1 MATGRRGPL
10 LTTFA
15 ILFALLAL
23 SNLLKPFRLEG
34 DTTGFVFL
42 GQRMTGFWNAVV
54 GPLFGI
60 YLAVYACGILR
71 MRRFAVRMGQ
81 AYAGYVVLNL
91 FLWNVRH
98 ENPFEIGVVFGLV
111 YLVVAIGVSAGA
123 ALMLMRRAGELR

>member
-1 MATGRRGPL
+1 MAAGRRGPL

-23 SNLLKPFRLEG
+23 SNLLKPFQLEG
-34 DTTGFVFL
+34 ETTGFVFL
-42 GQRMTGFWNAVV
+42 GQRMTGFWNVLL

-60 YLAVYACGILR
+60 YLAVYAYGIIR

-81 AYAGYVVLNL
+81 AYAVYVVLNL
-91 FLWNVRH
+91 VAWNARH
-98 ENPFEIGVVFGLV
+98 ENPFEIGVALSVV

-123 ALMLMRRAGELR
+123 ALMLTRRATELT